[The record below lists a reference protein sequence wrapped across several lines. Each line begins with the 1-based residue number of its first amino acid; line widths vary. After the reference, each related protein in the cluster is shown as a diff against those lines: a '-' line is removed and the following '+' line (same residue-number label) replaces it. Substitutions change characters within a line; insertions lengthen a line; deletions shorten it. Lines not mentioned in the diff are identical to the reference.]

1 MENATYFA
9 PPGCPSC
16 AAPSTTIRS
25 GQLGRWGGANTKWGS
40 SLWNWNVKVND
51 FAGYFWRFQAMVSKP
66 KMKSLDSGY
75 SLKLK
80 HLNLF
85 HCSINYVFCNVTASA
100 WSHPSPA
107 SVRTK
112 ETKSGPPHR
121 CPACTRHRALVQN
134 KSECHKIVH
143 HQTGT
148 RQLMQWC
155 SGLASSHHSD
165 GCSLCSGLEP

>member
-1 MENATYFA
+1 MQLTLHRRAARAALHPA
-9 PPGCPSC
+9 PQSDQGSW
-16 AAPSTTIRS
+16 
-25 GQLGRWGGANTKWGS
+25 GWGGANTKWGS

-51 FAGYFWRFQAMVSKP
+51 FAGYLWRFQAMVSKP

-100 WSHPSPA
+100 WSHPQPSQCADQGNQVRATAPLPCLHQPA
-107 SVRTK
+107 
-112 ETKSGPPHR
+112 
-121 CPACTRHRALVQN
+121 PAVVQN